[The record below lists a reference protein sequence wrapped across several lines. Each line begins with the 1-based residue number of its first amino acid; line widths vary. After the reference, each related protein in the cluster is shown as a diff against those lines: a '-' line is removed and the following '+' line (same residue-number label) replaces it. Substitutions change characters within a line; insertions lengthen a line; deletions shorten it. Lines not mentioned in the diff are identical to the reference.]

1 MHTFI
6 INTILLILSLQHIS
20 ALKGPASGSATD
32 IFRQQGQ
39 QNELPDIKFSLMST
53 TAAALAAAAIKLEEI
68 FV

>member
-6 INTILLILSLQHIS
+6 INTVSLQNIA

-39 QNELPDIKFSLMST
+39 QNELPDIKFSLVST
-53 TAAALAAAAIKLEEI
+53 AVAAAAIKLEEI
-68 FV
+68 LV